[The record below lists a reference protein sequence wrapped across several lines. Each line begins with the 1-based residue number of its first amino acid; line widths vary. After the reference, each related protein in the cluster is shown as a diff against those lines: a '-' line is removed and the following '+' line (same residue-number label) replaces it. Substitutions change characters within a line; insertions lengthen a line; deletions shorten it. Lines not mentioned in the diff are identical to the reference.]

1 MFSYNLLSKTSFNI
15 NSGLIDAIFSEI
27 NDIVPKSQLGTLN
40 IILMSDEE
48 IKKLNSD
55 YRGINKVTDVLSFH
69 YYDDF
74 KNLRDEEIAG
84 EIVMN
89 EKLIYLQGEEFQHG
103 AEKEFYKLLIHSVL
117 HILGYD
123 HETDSDYKVMKD
135 LEDKI
140 WKII

>member
-15 NSGLIDAIFSEI
+15 NSWLIDAIFSEI
-27 NDIVPKSQLGTLN
+27 NDIVPKSQLWTLN

-55 YRGINKVTDVLSFH
+55 YRWINKVTDVLSFH

-74 KNLRDEEIAG
+74 KNLRDEEIAW

-89 EKLIYLQGEEFQHG
+89 EKLIYLQWEEFQHW

-117 HILGYD
+117 HILWYD